1 MKRNLRFYP
10 KKLLIKKE
18 SLFEFGL
25 TKRLQNVK
33 TAGVD
38 FILFW
43 VCLVREDEF
52 TLLSLKTYDLLSERA
67 GTVSSI

>member
-1 MKRNLRFYP
+1 MTVNFIQ
-10 KKLLIKKE
+10 KKKKK

-25 TKRLQNVK
+25 TKRLQNIK

-43 VCLVREDEF
+43 VRLVCEDEF
-52 TLLSLKTYDLLSERA
+52 TLLSLKTYDLISERA